1 MSSWLR
7 IARSLHKTTLF
18 AVLAV
23 TAGCSSKSNLL
34 DLGTV
39 PAFELIRETGAPFQS
54 EASLKGQVWI
64 ADFIFTNCPGPCPRM
79 TQHMKRLQNEL
90 TGIDA
95 LKFVSIT
102 VDPARDT
109 PEVLAAYGKRFG
121 ADPARWYF
129 LTGAPETL
137 HHLSKDVFKLGDIAP
152 DLEHSTRFVLV
163 DKAGRIRGYYASS
176 EPSFTVK
183 LMEDAKQLVKE

>member
-1 MSSWLR
+1 ML
-7 IARSLHKTTLF
+7 
-18 AVLAV
+18 LAV
-23 TAGCSSKSNLL
+23 TAGCSSKSKLP

-79 TQHMKRLQNEL
+79 TQHMKRMQNEL
-90 TGIDA
+90 TGIDR

-109 PEVLAAYGKRFG
+109 PEALAAYGKRFG

-129 LTGAPETL
+129 LTGAPAAL

-183 LMEDAKQLVKE
+183 LMEDAKRLVKE

>member
-1 MSSWLR
+1 
-7 IARSLHKTTLF
+7 
-18 AVLAV
+18 
-23 TAGCSSKSNLL
+23 
-34 DLGTV
+34 
-39 PAFELIRETGAPFQS
+39 
-54 EASLKGQVWI
+54 
-64 ADFIFTNCPGPCPRM
+64 
-79 TQHMKRLQNEL
+79 MKRLQNEL